1 MSKARMEAF
10 SDGVFAIAITL
21 LVIELPIGEGDT
33 ALEKVLDAWPF
44 YLAYLVSFLTIGAAW
59 LAHNGVT
66 ERLQR
71 VDGILMRL
79 NLLLLLFVSL
89 LPFPTRLVAESM
101 HDLTDERIFV
111 PMYGLTLMAIRIMLY
126 SVDEYAH
133 RENFYDAAE
142 AARRKDAVRRT
153 ILPVVGVYLG
163 SIAVGFFFPSVAVGL
178 YCALALYLVVPFRH
192 LHDLLSHHPP
202 QEE

>member
-1 MSKARMEAF
+1 MSKGRMEAF

-21 LVIELPIGEGDT
+21 LAIELTIGEEGT
-33 ALEKVLDAWPF
+33 ALERVLDAWPF

-59 LAHNGVT
+59 LAHNGIT
-66 ERLQR
+66 EKLVR

-89 LPFPTRLVAESM
+89 LPFPTRLVAEGMGDIS
-101 HDLTDERIFV
+101 DERIFV

-133 RENFYDAAE
+133 RENFYDAE
-142 AARRKDAVRRT
+142 EIARKKDAVRRT
-153 ILPVVGVYLG
+153 ILPVVGVYL
-163 SIAVGFFFPSVAVGL
+163 IAIVIGFIFPSVAFGL
-178 YCALALYLVVPFRH
+178 YCALGLYLVVPFKQMRS
-192 LHDLLSHHPP
+192 LLHPP
-202 QEE
+202 PPEV

>member
-1 MSKARMEAF
+1 MSKGRMEAF

-21 LVIELPIGEGDT
+21 LAIELTIGEGDT
-33 ALEKVLDAWPF
+33 ALERVLDAWPF

-66 ERLQR
+66 EKLLR

-89 LPFPTRLVAESM
+89 LPFPTRLVAEGM
-101 HDLTDERIFV
+101 GDLSEERIFV
-111 PMYGLTLMAIRIMLY
+111 PMYGLTLMAIRVMLY

-133 RENFYDAAE
+133 RESFYDAAE
-142 AARRKDAVRRT
+142 IARKKDAVRQT
-153 ILPVVGVYLG
+153 ILPVVSIYL
-163 SIAVGFFFPSVAVGL
+163 IAIALGFILPSVAFGL
-178 YCALALYLVVPFRH
+178 YCALGLYLVVPFKEMRS
-192 LHDLLSHHPP
+192 LLAHQRPP
-202 QEE
+202 EA